1 MAHTA
6 DDSASIYQ
14 IIRSIAESGHKSHA
28 LVDYLRGHDGDG
40 TPKPK
45 VETLPLSIPKQ
56 STLCDPCHIFLNTFL
71 CRDFSRSEIW
81 SSLAPNTFCY
91 EAMSGNYESLERS
104 VRLRDC
110 VICRFFLRAC
120 AEKLNKTFTP
130 GRPLVWGTWTLQPHM
145 LGHWTADPF
154 GFYFGSTSYRNLG
167 LASGPPN
174 FAAYL
179 APSPRHLDQEGNFTK
194 PPGLQFGKS
203 GPAGMEYVTG
213 LREAPPLT
221 VRSSEVAPMIKQ
233 WQEQCLSS
241 HKNCQRLVL
250 SAHQRPK
257 RLLQVSRGEANACIV
272 RLVESV
278 VDKPYLALSY
288 AVSLDC
294 TCIKLL
300 QKAQQ
305 LILQHFVLVGA
316 CITSADKQSEY

>member
-14 IIRSIAESGHKSHA
+14 IIRFIADSGQKSHA
-28 LVDYLRGHDGDG
+28 LVDYLRGHDGNG

-45 VETLPLSIPKQ
+45 VDTLPLSIPKQ
-56 STLCDPCHIFLNTFL
+56 STLCHPCHIFLNTFL
-71 CRDFSRSEIW
+71 RRDFSHSEVW
-81 SSLAPNTFCY
+81 SPLAPNTFCY

-104 VRLRDC
+104 VRIRDC

-120 AEKLNKTFTP
+120 AEKLNKTFKP

-154 GFYFGSTSYRNLG
+154 AFYFGSTSYRNLG

-179 APSPRHLDQEGNFTK
+179 APSPRCPDQEGNFTK
-194 PPGLQFGKS
+194 LPGLQLRKS
-203 GPAGMEYVTG
+203 GPAGGGYVIG

-221 VRSSEVAPMIKQ
+221 VHSSEVAPMIKR

-241 HKNCQRLVL
+241 HRNCQRLIL
-250 SAHQRPK
+250 SAHQGPK
-257 RLLQVSRGEANACIV
+257 RLLQLARGEEGACNV
-272 RLVESV
+272 RLVEKV
-278 VDKPYLALSY
+278 VNKQYLALSY
-288 AVSLDC
+288 AVSLNR
-294 TCIKLL
+294 TNK
-300 QKAQQ
+300 
-305 LILQHFVLVGA
+305 
-316 CITSADKQSEY
+316 S